1 MGRDIYYNL
10 EFRHPKKERLME
22 VHTYLT
28 QIKPAICGMVERL
41 RRLHFDEKWSDEEQL
56 QFFGIKKWSE
66 VMTLFGPYVEARYS
80 QLETRDGG
88 RSRMHLLTIEA
99 EWEISGPDGEL
110 ADLSARFPDVKIG
123 GRFADDDGL
132 GVVRGSERIYR
143 MTQDQNWKNILMRDV
158 RDPGM
163 WQGQNAE
170 IPLAT
175 REVMLAA
182 ERRLLDLKRLRRIVR
197 EGADVNAVY
206 LDEPVLSWFYI
217 NPFETPEKLGKAIGL
232 VLTAGWNYGTETKSL
247 HESLVTIARKLGG
260 SDKTRSVRRKMAA
273 ALLGRR
279 PGKKEDAPQL
289 FQESLKARDTRGLL
303 ASAFLGPRLDPK
315 TVKVSRTERAWLKQQ
330 GLSEITQPT
339 IE

>member
-1 MGRDIYYNL
+1 MGNDIYYNL

-28 QIKPAICGMVERL
+28 QIKPAICEMVERL
-41 RRLHFDEKWSDEEQL
+41 RRLHFDEEWSDERQL
-56 QFFGIKKWSE
+56 QFFGIRKWSE
-66 VMTLFGPYVEARYS
+66 VMTGFSPYTEARFT
-80 QLETRDGG
+80 QMEKRDGG

-163 WQGQNAE
+163 WQGKNAE

-175 REVMLAA
+175 RELMLAA
-182 ERRLLDLKRLRRIVR
+182 ERGLLDLKRLRRIVR

-217 NPFETPEKLGKAIGL
+217 NPFEAPEELGKAVDL
-232 VLTAGWNYGTETKSL
+232 VLSAGWNYGAGTQSL
-247 HESLVTIARKLGG
+247 HESLVTIAWKLSG

-273 ALLGRR
+273 ALLGRK
-279 PGKKEDAPQL
+279 PGKKEDAGHL
-289 FQESLKARDTRGLL
+289 FQESLKALDTRGLL
-303 ASAFLGPRLDPK
+303 ASAFLGADLDPK
-315 TVKVSRTERAWLKQQ
+315 TAKVPRADRAWLKRQ
-330 GLSEITQPT
+330 GLWPDYAANA
-339 IE
+339 